1 MVNIWL
7 INGIST
13 NVISNIY
20 MNISLVEYV
29 YPLLWLSI
37 NGIYGDITVFYM
49 ELIWNSYGINM
60 ELYRYYQQHMELI
73 MVIKP

>member
-1 MVNIWL
+1 MWWYICGYQTIMVTIWLIYGSYMVNIWL

-49 ELIWNSYGINM
+49 ELIWN
-60 ELYRYYQQHMELI
+60 
-73 MVIKP
+73 